1 MAASGLARFYGSVFR
16 RRVDA
21 AALVRDS
28 VGAVLA
34 VRSGDGPWAL
44 PGAVVKAG
52 EDPRTA
58 AARALLPVL
67 GDRIPA
73 GRMLVFDCAVDS
85 AQDAGGLAFVYDG
98 GSVPAATSGFRAA
111 GDTVHARF
119 LSIDACTR
127 LLEPAEVARLA
138 AALTALE
145 TQSVAEL
152 VDGRLIP
159 GALPARPGIP
169 AMMPQLPEVSH
180 LLG

>member
-1 MAASGLARFYGSVFR
+1 MAASGLARFYGGVFR

-28 VGAVLA
+28 MGAVLA
-34 VRSGDGPWAL
+34 VRAGDGPWGL

-52 EDPRTA
+52 EDPRAA
-58 AARALLPVL
+58 AARALSSVL
-67 GDRIPA
+67 GERIPA
-73 GRMLVFDCAVDS
+73 GRMLVFDCAVTS
-85 AQDAGGLAFVYDG
+85 AQEAGGLAFVYDG
-98 GSVPAATSGFRAA
+98 GSLPAASSGFRAA

-119 LSIDACTR
+119 LSLDACTR
-127 LLEPAEVARLA
+127 LLEPAGVARLA

-152 VDGRLIP
+152 VDGQMIP
-159 GALPARPGIP
+159 GGLPARTGIP